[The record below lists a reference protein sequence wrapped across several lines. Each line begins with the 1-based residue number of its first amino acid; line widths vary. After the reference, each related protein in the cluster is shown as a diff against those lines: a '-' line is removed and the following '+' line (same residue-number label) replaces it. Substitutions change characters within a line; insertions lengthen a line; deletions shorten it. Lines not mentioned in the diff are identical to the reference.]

1 MGVIVIGSCVR
12 VTVVHFGGGGE
23 PDVGD
28 AVREIF
34 IVIVSHLTSM
44 ICIL

>member
-28 AVREIF
+28 AVREMF

-44 ICIL
+44 TCIL